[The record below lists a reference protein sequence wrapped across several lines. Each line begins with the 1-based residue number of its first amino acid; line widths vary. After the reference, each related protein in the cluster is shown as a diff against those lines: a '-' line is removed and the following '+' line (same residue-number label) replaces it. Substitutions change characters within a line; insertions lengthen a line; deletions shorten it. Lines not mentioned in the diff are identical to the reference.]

1 MPAESLSRNNVRN
14 ADGSESE
21 SNDDDRLRDVQ
32 SRSSSSRSP
41 FTPTRVNE
49 QESSKPRVSINGML
63 MLTGQHPLL
72 LPGGMFQSG
81 THSLPSPW
89 RYNNLL
95 LLNSTN
101 PSNPAGDEPIDL
113 SMRTSGSPLRE
124 SRESPEKEEKEEEQ
138 DEKTNRSPTEETTAY
153 PLDLT
158 LSAGTSLT
166 ANCF

>member
-1 MPAESLSRNNVRN
+1 MPAESISRNTRN
-14 ADGSESE
+14 PDGSESE

-41 FTPTRVNE
+41 TRINE
-49 QESSKPRVSINGML
+49 QDSSKPRVSINGML
-63 MLTGQHPLL
+63 MLTGQHSLL
-72 LPGGMFQSG
+72 LPGGMFTSG

-95 LLNSTN
+95 LVNSN
-101 PSNPAGDEPIDL
+101 SSNPAGDEPIDL
-113 SMRTSGSPLRE
+113 SMRTSGSP
-124 SRESPEKEEKEEEQ
+124 SRSKESPEKEEKEEEQ
-138 DEKTNRSPTEETTAY
+138 DEKNDRSPKEETATY